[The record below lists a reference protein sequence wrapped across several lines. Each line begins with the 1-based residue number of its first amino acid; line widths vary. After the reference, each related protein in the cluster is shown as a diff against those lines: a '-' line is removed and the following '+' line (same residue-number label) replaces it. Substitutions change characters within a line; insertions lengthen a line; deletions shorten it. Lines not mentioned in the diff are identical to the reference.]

1 MQFVS
6 FPTSNPCGR
15 GRENHFSETHGISR
29 PGIVHLT
36 TLEQARAELRSLDTA
51 IHRMFK

>member
-6 FPTSNPCGR
+6 LANREFPRQGS
-15 GRENHFSETHGISR
+15 ENHFSEAHGISR
-29 PGIVHLT
+29 ADIVHLT